1 MLDKIDQVKVDTEA
15 QQQILI
21 IFIPGLATK
30 RQLLKKKKMQILGVW
45 EWVCACVVQVFPPH
59 MTDY

>member
-30 RQLLKKKKMQILGVW
+30 RQLLKKKNVDFGCVGVG
-45 EWVCACVVQVFPPH
+45 VRMCSAGISSSY
-59 MTDY
+59 D

>member
-30 RQLLKKKKMQILGVW
+30 RQLLKKKKNVDFGCVGVG
-45 EWVCACVVQVFPPH
+45 VRMCSAGISSSY
-59 MTDY
+59 D

>member
-30 RQLLKKKKMQILGVW
+30 RQLLKKKKCRF
-45 EWVCACVVQVFPPH
+45 WVCGSGCAHV
-59 MTDY
+59 

>member
-21 IFIPGLATK
+21 IFVPGLATK
-30 RQLLKKKKMQILGVW
+30 RQLLKKKKNVRF
-45 EWVCACVVQVFPPH
+45 WVCGSGCAHV
-59 MTDY
+59 

>member
-30 RQLLKKKKMQILGVW
+30 RQLLKKKKM
-45 EWVCACVVQVFPPH
+45 
-59 MTDY
+59 